1 MHCLELKLS
10 SLSCVLL
17 CSQIHEQRLK
27 AKGYYTDVEIR
38 RAVREV
44 HGYKKLHQD
53 KPGFFDTAINTG
65 NPPPPPTFMYMF
77 GKLVVSLPD
86 QLIIACSGLG
96 MRLVGYYTLALLC
109 MSAHSLVLRHSKN
122 WRTMYQPLPPIF
134 LSAWVRG

>member
-1 MHCLELKLS
+1 MSCSYDNKCVHCLELKLS
-10 SLSCVLL
+10 TLSCVLL

-65 NPPPPPTFMYMF
+65 THPPTFMFMF

-86 QLIIACSGLG
+86 QFTIACSGLG
-96 MRLVGYYTLALLC
+96 MRLVGYYTLALSC
-109 MSAHSLVLRHSKN
+109 MSEHSLVLRHSKN
-122 WRTMYQPLPPIF
+122 RRTGYKAI
-134 LSAWVRG
+134 